1 MQDFASE
8 AQGKL
13 SKRVPYSIVIFLSR
27 GADFVL
33 RSSVAERYDS
43 RAQEVSVEWVAQI
56 PLEQPDETSDPV
68 PAS

>member
-33 RSSVAERYDS
+33 YTIWQVIALREENNTDLQKS
-43 RAQEVSVEWVAQI
+43 
-56 PLEQPDETSDPV
+56 
-68 PAS
+68 ASKR